1 MTLDRLL
8 VVDDLPDNIA
18 LIEAMLLAQGY
29 EVDTATSGLEALAKV
44 AAQPP
49 SMVLLDVMMPGLSG
63 IETTRRLKAQPN
75 LGFIPILLI
84 TASDQASLQEGL
96 DAGADEFLRK
106 PLDQSELLARVRSL
120 LRLKH
125 SLDERDLIAR
135 QREDFVSRLTHDLR
149 TPLVA
154 ADRMFHLILI
164 GALGPTAPDIT
175 QALQTLRQSNHQLLT
190 LANSLLEVY
199 RYDAGCKTLHLTE
212 FEALPLFQEVCNQFS
227 ALVQEKDQTLTLTV
241 SPKVTD
247 MVADRIEIRRVLEN
261 LLGNAIKFTEP
272 GGQITLE
279 VYPYGNGV
287 EFTLKDTGP
296 GIPLADQPYVFQRFR
311 QGSHFKGGSGLGLYH
326 SRMIVE
332 AHGGRISVE
341 SLPGVGSSFRV
352 YLR

>member
-1 MTLDRLL
+1 MQDRLL
-8 VVDDLPDNIA
+8 IVDDLPDNIA
-18 LIEAMLLAQGY
+18 WVETLLLSQGY

-49 SMVLLDVMMPGLSG
+49 SLVLLDVMMPGLSG
-63 IETTRRLKAQPN
+63 IETTRRLKAQTN
-75 LGFIPILLI
+75 LGFIPVLLI
-84 TASDQASLQEGL
+84 TGSSQASLQEGL

-106 PLDQSELLARVRSL
+106 PLDQNDLLARVRSL

-135 QREDFVSRLTHDLR
+135 QREDFVFRLTHDLR

-154 ADRMFHLILI
+154 ADRMLHLILI
-164 GALGPTAPDIT
+164 GALGSTSSEMT
-175 QALQTLRQSNHQLLT
+175 QAVQTLQQSNQQLLA

-212 FEALPLFQEVCNQFS
+212 FEALTLFQEVCDQFS

-241 SPKVTD
+241 SPKVGE
-247 MVADRIEIRRVLEN
+247 MVADRIEIRRVLQN

-272 GGQITLE
+272 GGQITLQ
-279 VYPYGNGV
+279 VNPYGDGV

-296 GIPLADQPYVFQRFR
+296 GIPLADQPHLFQRFR
-311 QGSHFKGGSGLGLYH
+311 QGSHFHGGSGLGLYH
-326 SRMIVE
+326 SRMIIE